1 MWRLAYA
8 TAPDRGRLTHASA
21 PGNIINIINLRRQLI
36 MVAHHHYLFI
46 INIINT
52 INTINIISSSSG
64 RLPATF
70 AETAAA
76 AKRAAAYHALHLRI
90 AIWMC

>member
-1 MWRLAYA
+1 M
-8 TAPDRGRLTHASA
+8 
-21 PGNIINIINLRRQLI
+21 
-36 MVAHHHYLFI
+36 MAHHHYLFI

-76 AKRAAAYHALHLRI
+76 AKRAAA
-90 AIWMC
+90 